1 MNGRRVVVTG
11 LGAMTP
17 LGNDVPS
24 YWDSIVNGRSGVG
37 RITQFDPSPYT
48 SQIAGEVR
56 DFDPSPFI
64 KPKDARRMERFVQ
77 FSIVASEEARKD
89 AGLDMAAEDP
99 DRVGVLIGSGI
110 GGLNVIE
117 KQHAVLMERGPSKVS
132 PFLIPMLITN
142 MASGHVSIRLG
153 AQGPNL
159 CIATACATAT
169 HSIGEAARIIA
180 SGDAEVMITGGTE
193 SATTP
198 LGLAGFCALKALS
211 TRNDAPE
218 RASRPFDAERDGF
231 IMSEGAGIV
240 VIEELEHAKKRGARI
255 YCELAGYGLTADA
268 HHMTAPAPGGAGA
281 ARCMKRALCSSVLNP
296 DDVDYINAHGT
307 STRLNDKFETA
318 AIKTVFGDHARR
330 LPVSST
336 KSMVGHL
343 LGAAGGVELIAAVL
357 ALQKGVI
364 PPTINYENPDP
375 ECDLDYVP
383 NTARELEVNVAM
395 SNSFGFGG
403 HNATLLIKKF
413 LN

>member
-11 LGAMTP
+11 LGAVTP

-56 DFDPSPFI
+56 DFDPSNWI
-64 KPKDARRMERFVQ
+64 KPKDARKMDRFVQ
-77 FSIVASEEARKD
+77 FSIVASEEAMKD
-89 AGLDMAAEDP
+89 ACLDMAAEDP
-99 DRVGVLIGSGI
+99 DRVGVLVGSGI
-110 GGLNVIE
+110 GGLIVIE
-117 KQHAVLMERGPSKVS
+117 KQHAVLMEKGPSKVS

-153 AQGPNL
+153 AKGPNL

-180 SGDAEVMITGGTE
+180 SGDAEVMITGGAE

-268 HHMTAPAPGGAGA
+268 HHMTAPAPEGAGA
-281 ARCMKRALCSSVLNP
+281 ARCMKRALCSSGLNP

-357 ALQKGVI
+357 ALQNGVI

-413 LN
+413 TN